1 MKIDDIRQGFGNLR
15 ETVAEGWERL
25 RRSASGA
32 LTRFRPGPAEAMPA
46 ARDMDD
52 DAPGRRALWAMIGGD
67 VFEDDRQV
75 VVRLEAPG
83 MEKEDFQLE
92 VLGDTLLVRGE
103 KRFQRERTEGR
114 WRVVQCAYGS
124 FERAVPLPAAV
135 QPEGAQ
141 ASYRNGVLRVELPK
155 QTPGRPQ
162 SHRIAV
168 Q

>member
-1 MKIDDIRQGFGNLR
+1 MRIDDIRQGFGTLR

-32 LTRFRPGPAEAMPA
+32 LARFRPGTPDSLPAPREL
-46 ARDMDD
+46 DD
-52 DAPGRRALWAMIGGD
+52 ETFGRGALWAMIGGD

-75 VVRLEAPG
+75 LVRLEAPG
-83 MEKEDFQLE
+83 MEKEDFQLD
-92 VLGDTLLVRGE
+92 VQGDALRVRGE
-103 KRFQRERTEGR
+103 KRFQRESSDGR

-124 FERAVPLPAAV
+124 FERHVPLPAPV
-135 QPEGAQ
+135 EPDGAR

-155 QTPGRPQ
+155 RAPGRPQ